1 MGHPPF
7 LQEST
12 RPIQQIAN
20 LQQITIPRV
29 LTSPNIGTG
38 QYGDVLT
45 RLIFERGQYR
55 PNRKWLIFS
64 HV

>member
-7 LQEST
+7 LQGST

-20 LQQITIPRV
+20 LQKITIPRV

-38 QYGDVLT
+38 QYGGVLT
-45 RLIFERGQYR
+45 RLVLRGG
-55 PNRKWLIFS
+55 
-64 HV
+64 